1 MRRMSSEELK
11 VKGEVEQVP
20 DALVYEM
27 RGGEPIYYRA
37 YDAVMRGERSLEE
50 VMGSGKLQWWI
61 LEVIVAFLFAHL
73 DRKRYK
79 VAFNEVGFRVGPG
92 SWRSLDVA
100 IFERDA
106 VLAEGLDNEYVST
119 PPLVVIE
126 VDTKADLRAFEGDAE
141 LYMREKTEDLL
152 GAGVKRVIWY
162 TTRDRRVLVAEVG
175 QRWYLTTWD
184 DEVEVL
190 EGLPLNL
197 ARLLAE
203 EGLADEASAE

>member
-61 LEVIVAFLFAHL
+61 IQTVLRFLFQHVEMT
-73 DRKRYK
+73 KYT
-79 VAFNEVGFRVGPG
+79 VATNEVGFRVGPG

-197 ARLLAE
+197 AQLLAE
-203 EGLADEASAE
+203 EEGKGRR